1 MPPKARRRRGFGQCA
16 TRCRSP
22 PCIRSDPHYFFN
34 RKEYP
39 FEASSRTKEVKKM
52 LGELQP
58 WMPGWPSLERFRR
71 EMDDL
76 FSRFF
81 GDTEVRGADGT
92 ASILPAAESF
102 FKDGKWVMRFDLP
115 GVEPKD
121 IDVSVTGDILT
132 VRASR
137 ERRQEHRDAEYERRE
152 VEYGRFER
160 SITLPKGVDAE
171 KIKANDQHG
180 VLELTMPV
188 APEMQGRKIPVEA
201 GAEKK
206 QLEHRAA

>member
-1 MPPKARRRRGFGQCA
+1 
-16 TRCRSP
+16 
-22 PCIRSDPHYFFN
+22 
-34 RKEYP
+34 
-39 FEASSRTKEVKKM
+39 M

-171 KIKANDQHG
+171 KIKANYQHG